1 MGTLQSYRV
10 LHEDLLTGKALPLFD
25 PAAEIECSPPGWCL
39 HPRARIEEGV
49 RLEGWGAVGEE
60 CRLGK
65 GCRLRNTI
73 LWDRVT
79 IREGV
84 RIDGA
89 IVSEGQVVTNDL
101 LGDIV

>member
-1 MGTLQSYRV
+1 
-10 LHEDLLTGKALPLFD
+10 
-25 PAAEIECSPPGWCL
+25 
-39 HPRARIEEGV
+39 
-49 RLEGWGAVGEE
+49 VGEN

-65 GCRLRNTI
+65 GCHLRNTI

-79 IREGV
+79 VREGV

-89 IVSEGQVVTNDL
+89 IVSEDRVITDDL

>member
-1 MGTLQSYRV
+1 MLSPGLVPSSA
-10 LHEDLLTGKALPLFD
+10 AL
-25 PAAEIECSPPGWCL
+25 
-39 HPRARIEEGV
+39 IEEGV
-49 RLEGWGAVGEE
+49 RLEGWGAVGEN

-65 GCRLRNTI
+65 GSRLRNTI

-89 IVSEGQVVTNDL
+89 IVSEGQVVTSDI
-101 LGDIV
+101 LGDMV